1 MRSRAVL
8 FDPVAPNRRR
18 FRGRPSTSHP
28 IIITECGFHCRTGLK
43 IDAGIIDEGRDA
55 PVPAAAA
62 APTSAPW
69 TTPIRTG
76 AFGRARCLFG
86 KDLVASGATKGFE
99 LKLEILIAVTDP
111 GIADPH
117 GCPIFSK
124 GVRGIPFCEAVSI
137 TVLKPQRAEMRRRA
151 SGPGRS
157 SETQVLEKLLY
168 DGNRPTSSQS
178 ACELRAP
185 RPAVRSP
192 PARLHGAATRD
203 AASPHCRPVSAA
215 PSSHEQR
222 RSYQLRPAHI
232 LPETAARPRPGGT
245 GRENR

>member
-1 MRSRAVL
+1 MCVPNVPKAVVYPHRTRPRISKMRSRAVL
-8 FDPVAPNRRR
+8 FDVA
-18 FRGRPSTSHP
+18 SHHNH
-28 IIITECGFHCRTGLK
+28 ECGFHCRTGLK

-124 GVRGIPFCEAVSI
+124 VVRGILFCEAGFHNSF
-137 TVLKPQRAEMRRRA
+137 K
-151 SGPGRS
+151 
-157 SETQVLEKLLY
+157 
-168 DGNRPTSSQS
+168 
-178 ACELRAP
+178 
-185 RPAVRSP
+185 
-192 PARLHGAATRD
+192 AATRGD
-203 AASPHCRPVSAA
+203 ASSGKRAGALVRNAGSGEA
-215 PSSHEQR
+215 PLRRESTHE
-222 RSYQLRPAHI
+222 
-232 LPETAARPRPGGT
+232 
-245 GRENR
+245 

>member
-1 MRSRAVL
+1 MCVPNVPKAVVYPHRTRPRISKMRSRAVL

-28 IIITECGFHCRTGLK
+28 VIITECGFHCRTGLK

-124 GVRGIPFCEAVSI
+124 VVRGIPFCEAGFHNSF
-137 TVLKPQRAEMRRRA
+137 K
-151 SGPGRS
+151 
-157 SETQVLEKLLY
+157 
-168 DGNRPTSSQS
+168 
-178 ACELRAP
+178 
-185 RPAVRSP
+185 
-192 PARLHGAATRD
+192 AATRGN
-203 AASPHCRPVSAA
+203 ASSGKRAGALVRNAGSGEA
-215 PSSHEQR
+215 PLRRESTHE
-222 RSYQLRPAHI
+222 
-232 LPETAARPRPGGT
+232 
-245 GRENR
+245 